1 MKLLRKNEGYWLGT
15 EDSFLNSIHSGR
27 KMAPVSIKD
36 IHSLRLPSPTTP
48 SAFHDDGDREEED
61 SIYIGHMVSVANG
74 IGTIKIAGTLVN
86 EYSPAN
92 RYWGDV
98 SYDEVAAAA
107 YAMAADESVKAVILD
122 IDSPGGDANGIERGS
137 SALAALGIA
146 KPVYTFCGAMMCSAA
161 YWLGAEGKQI
171 WATSLSTV
179 GSIGV
184 VAIHR
189 SFEKAYEKE
198 GIAVTVLRQG
208 QYKMLLNPFEDIT
221 PEAKSMMEGQMAI
234 IYSMFLGHVSDKR
247 GISVAEL
254 ASGAGQGQ
262 TFLGVQA
269 VKEKLVDQVGDY
281 QKLVNQLR
289 SRYASQ
295 GSGLP
300 GVYNANERGLPM
312 KIFDRGGKQFALNAR
327 GQAAVMAG
335 LSEDD
340 AGKNEEFLEPYV
352 APKAGE
358 EEVPAAG
365 GEEEVPAGEEEVPA
379 AGGEEEVPAAPA
391 PAAADVS
398 AIIQMSEKLSASA
411 AENAKLKMAVETL
424 TAENDTMKASNS
436 SLKRVAMV
444 AINRM
449 EVAMSM
455 APSKQEDFDNDQTVL
470 AKFNRLES
478 DFNGRYKPG
487 AKAEHSSDNQQRKVT
502 ASGADTRID
511 QSAKTLTSLG

>member
-27 KMAPVSIKD
+27 KMAPASIKD
-36 IHSLRLPSPTTP
+36 IHSLRLPSPTVP
-48 SAFHDDGDREEED
+48 SAFHDDGED
-61 SIYIGHMVSVANG
+61 TSASNMIDVGYMTSVVDG
-74 IGTIKIAGTLVN
+74 IGTIKISGTLVN

-137 SALAALGIA
+137 SALAALGSV

-171 WATSLSTV
+171 WASSLSTV

-184 VAIHR
+184 VAVHR

-221 PEAKSMMEGQMAI
+221 PEAKAMMESQMSI
-234 IYSMFLGHVSDKR
+234 IYGMFLGHVSDKR

-269 VKEKLVDQVGDY
+269 VKERLVDQIGDY

-300 GVYNANERGLPM
+300 GVYNANERGLNM

-340 AGKNEEFLEPYV
+340 AGKNDEFLEPYV

-358 EEVPAAG
+358 EEVPPTGEEVPPTGAT
-365 GEEEVPAGEEEVPA
+365 GEEEPP
-379 AGGEEEVPAAPA
+379 APA

-398 AIIQMSEKLSASA
+398 AIIQLSEKISAAA
-411 AENAKLKMAVETL
+411 AENAKLKMAVEAL
-424 TAENDTMKASNS
+424 TTENETMKASNS

-502 ASGADTRID
+502 ASGADTQID
-511 QSAKTLTSLG
+511 KSAKTLTSLG